1 MAAPKPPKERI
12 NVSSVKTKEEI
23 TIIRKAG
30 RRLARILATVGD
42 AIRPGTTPR
51 DLDVLAERLIRAGG
65 DEPSFLHYWPDGASR
80 PYPATI
86 CVSVNDDVVHGIP
99 GTRPFQ
105 EGDIVGIDLGLKHEG
120 FHADSA
126 KTVPVGTID
135 PTARE
140 LIETTREALLAGIA
154 AARGGNRVGDVG
166 HAVLGVIQKK
176 KFSLVEELG
185 GHGIGRRVHEEPHIP
200 NIGKPGAGARLL
212 PGMTIA
218 IEPIVNEGSRRVY
231 LADDGYT
238 YKTKDGKRSAHF
250 EHTIL
255 ITEGEPEILTLS

>member
-1 MAAPKPPKERI
+1 MRE
-12 NVSSVKTKEEI
+12 
-23 TIIRKAG
+23 AG
-30 RRLARILATVGD
+30 KRLARILAAVGE
-42 AIRPGTTPR
+42 AIRPGATPR
-51 DLDVLAERLIRAGG
+51 DLDALAERLICAGG
-65 DEPSFLHYWPDGASR
+65 DEPSFLRYWPDGASR

-86 CVSVNDDVVHGIP
+86 CVSVNDEVVHGIP
-99 GTRPFQ
+99 GTRPFR
-105 EGDIVGIDLGLKHEG
+105 EGDIVGIDLGLKHKG
-120 FHADSA
+120 FHADTA

-135 PTARE
+135 PAARV

-154 AARGGNRVGDVG
+154 AARGGNCVGDIG
-166 HAVLGVIQKK
+166 HAVVSVTRMK
-176 KFSLVEELG
+176 KFSIVEELG

-200 NIGKPGAGARLL
+200 NVGKPGVGVRLE

-218 IEPIVNEGSRRVY
+218 IEPIVNEGKRRVY

-255 ITEGEPEILTLS
+255 VTEGNPEVLTLP